1 MVKDQL
7 EQLTMVRLALDVGSA
22 MQYLA
27 EAGFVVRLPL
37 RLRLRLPLR
46 LRLRLRLRLVCPAPS
61 QEGLFTA
68 VAVRVSRQRC
78 SPRAASR
85 SGGTQRAA

>member
-27 EAGFVVRLPL
+27 EAGFVVRLC
-37 RLRLRLPLR
+37 
-46 LRLRLRLRLVCPAPS
+46 LVCS
-61 QEGLFTA
+61 LT
-68 VAVRVSRQRC
+68 
-78 SPRAASR
+78 
-85 SGGTQRAA
+85 